1 MKKNIRNI
9 LVTGGA
15 GFIGSHLTD
24 RLIRE
29 GFSVRVL
36 DNLAPPAHNGAVPP
50 WFNKKAELMK
60 GDVRNKKDWVRALPS
75 IDAVFHLAAY
85 MDFHWDFSAYAATNV
100 MSVALLFE
108 VIRERNFPV
117 KKIIAASSQAVYG
130 EGKYRC
136 PRHGIVYPLPRN
148 ELQMR
153 KGDWEMR
160 CPHDHA
166 PLKPLPQKE
175 DDALHPTTP
184 YGVSKRA
191 GEDMLFTLGHLC
203 NIPSVALRYTIVQGS
218 RQSFRHFYSG
228 ALRQLAVMAMSG
240 GAMDM
245 HEDAGQ
251 MRDYVHIDDAVD
263 AHIAVLKNPKTDFRA
278 FNVGSG
284 RAIRVAELAKL
295 VAMSGEVPFRPR
307 TPGLW
312 RVGAPRHSIA
322 DTSRLEKL
330 GWRAQKTIADN
341 VSDYVNW
348 IREYPEAKKYLRDTL
363 KKMKDDALLQGDGF
377 RPSQR

>member
-1 MKKNIRNI
+1 MKRKNGTI

-36 DNLAPPAHNGAVPP
+36 DNLAPPAHNGTLPP
-50 WFNKKAELMK
+50 WFNKKAELVR
-60 GDVRNKKDWVRALPS
+60 GDVRNKKDWVRVLS
-75 IDAVFHLAAY
+75 GVDAVFHLAAY
-85 MDFHWDFSAYAATNV
+85 MDFHWDFSTYVATN
-100 MSVALLFE
+100 MASVALLFE
-108 VIRERNFPV
+108 AIREKKFPI

-136 PRHGIVYPLPRN
+136 SRHGIVYPLARA
-148 ELQMR
+148 EAQM
-153 KGDWEMR
+153 KKHDWEMR
-160 CPHDHA
+160 CPHDGSA
-166 PLKPLPQKE
+166 LKPLAQNE
-175 DDALHPTTP
+175 DDELHPATP

-191 GEDMLFTLGHLC
+191 GEDMLFALGRLC
-203 NIPSVALRYTIVQGS
+203 NIPSTALRYTIVQGP

-228 ALRQLAVMAMSG
+228 ALRQLAVMALSG
-240 GAMDM
+240 VTMDM

-251 MRDYVHIDDAVD
+251 MRDYVHIDDIVD
-263 AHIAVLKNPKTDFRA
+263 AHVAVLKNPKANFMA

-284 RAIRVAELAKL
+284 KAIRIADLAAAVAEFC
-295 VAMSGEVPFRPR
+295 GTPFRPR

-312 RVGAPRHSIA
+312 RIGAPRHALA
-322 DTSRLEKL
+322 DISRLKKL
-330 GWRAQKTIADN
+330 GWRPQKTLADN
-341 VSDYVNW
+341 VRDYVNW

-363 KKMKDDALLQGDGF
+363 EKMESDTLL
-377 RPSQR
+377 RR